1 MEALYFWQNM
11 SPLALTGVIIG
22 SMLFLFLART
32 PFHRV
37 LESLSEATGGGFRRI
52 GDMARKLAEKMRERD
67 RKVLLES
74 GIAAAENKMRDE
86 FLRAEAS
93 YSKHLKDFPGL
104 QRKLDDNISKIEG
117 DYREC
122 GQATPEAP
130 GWNDAVASIAK
141 LKGSSGDRIIEKM
154 LAEIHKSAVEG
165 EKRALAELRNTT
177 SKRHKILSA
186 MAPVWKNISKV
197 LKDVGE
203 QISAVLETNKRIDK
217 YMAQFEKVQKGGEE
231 SIDMLAT
238 RANKLFI
245 FSVILISV
253 AVAGIFVNFKIIALP
268 VSELVASGQYVLGL
282 SVPEISALVIICLE
296 VMCGIFL
303 TEALGMTNII
313 PHIGMMTRGKRRMIM
328 FASLIF
334 LFLLACIEASL
345 GIMREM
351 LAESDALKTQ
361 ALAGAAPAAAS
372 SNGNSAFVTIGQASL
387 GFILPWILAMVA
399 IPLEMLIETS
409 QHVFYKLLILLVN
422 LFGYLCNMIGYVIE
436 SLFKVLVHLYD
447 VYIIVPASIGNM
459 VGGGGK
465 SKARTT

>member
-1 MEALYFWQNM
+1 MEALNFWQNM
-11 SPLALTGVIIG
+11 SPLALTGVVVG

-32 PFHRV
+32 PFHKAF
-37 LESLSEATGGGFRRI
+37 ESLSEGTGGGFRRI
-52 GDMARKLAEKMRERD
+52 GEWAKKLADKMRERD

-74 GIAAAENKMRDE
+74 GIAAAENKMREE
-86 FLRAEAS
+86 FIRVEGS

-104 QRKLDDNISKIEG
+104 QRKLDDGISKIEG

-141 LKGSSGDRIIEKM
+141 IKGSSGDRIIEKM

-177 SKRHKILSA
+177 AKRHKILSG
-186 MAPVWKNISKV
+186 MAPVWKGISKT
-197 LKDVGE
+197 LKEVGE
-203 QISAVLETNKRIDK
+203 QVSTVLETTKRIDK
-217 YMAQFEKVQKGGEE
+217 YMAQFEKVHQGGED
-231 SIDMLAT
+231 SIDMLAS

-245 FSVILISV
+245 FSVIMI
-253 AVAGIFVNFKIIALP
+253 AIAAAGVFVNFNIIALP
-268 VSELVASGQYVLGL
+268 VSELVPAGSRVFGV
-282 SVPEISALVIICLE
+282 SVAQFSAMVIICLE

-313 PHIGMMTRGKRRMIM
+313 PHIGMMTRGKRRMIL
-328 FASLIF
+328 FASLLF
-334 LFLLACIEASL
+334 LFLLACVEASL
-345 GIMREM
+345 GILREY
-351 LAESDALKTQ
+351 LAASKAALDQT
-361 ALAGAAPAAAS
+361 LAGGAAPAADNTS
-372 SNGNSAFVTIGQASL
+372 HFTVIGQAGL
-387 GFILPWILAMVA
+387 GFILPWILSMVA

-436 SLFKVLVHLYD
+436 WMIKIFIHLYD
-447 VYIIVPASIGNM
+447 VYIIVPAQIGN
-459 VGGGGK
+459 VIGGNK
-465 SKARTT
+465 SKARA

>member
-1 MEALYFWQNM
+1 MEALNFWRDM
-11 SPLALTGVIIG
+11 SPLALTGLVIG

-32 PFHRV
+32 PIHKAF
-37 LESLSEATGGGFRRI
+37 ESLSEGTGGGFRRI
-52 GDMARKLAEKMRERD
+52 GDWAKKLAEKMRERD

-74 GIAAAENKMRDE
+74 GIAAAENKMREE
-86 FLRAEAS
+86 FLRVEGS

-104 QRKLDDNISKIEG
+104 QRKIDDNISKIEG

-177 SKRHKILSA
+177 SKRHKILSS
-186 MAPVWKNISKV
+186 MAPMWKNINKI

-203 QISAVLETNKRIDK
+203 QVSAVLETTKRIDK
-217 YMAQFEKVQKGGEE
+217 YMGQFEKIQKGGED
-231 SIDMLAT
+231 SIDMLAS

-245 FSVILISV
+245 FSLIMI
-253 AVAGIFVNFKIIALP
+253 AIAAAGVFVNFNIIALP
-268 VSELVASGQYVLGL
+268 VSELVPGDTRILGMPV
-282 SVPEISALVIICLE
+282 SKFSAMVIICLE

-313 PHIGMMTRGKRRMIM
+313 PHIGMMTRGKRRMIL
-328 FASLIF
+328 FASLFF
-334 LFLLACIEASL
+334 LFLLAVVEASL
-345 GIMREM
+345 GILREA
-351 LAESDALKTQ
+351 LAESDALQKQ
-361 ALAGAAPAAAS
+361 ALAGVAPTGLS
-372 SNGNSAFVTIGQASL
+372 SSTSHFTVIGQAGL
-387 GFILPWILAMVA
+387 GFILPWILSMVA

-422 LFGYLCNMIGYVIE
+422 MFGYLCNMIGYLIE
-436 SLFKVLVHLYD
+436 YSIKILIHLYD
-447 VYIIVPASIGNM
+447 AYIIVPAQIGNAI
-459 VGGGGK
+459 GGGK
-465 SKARTT
+465 SKTRMT